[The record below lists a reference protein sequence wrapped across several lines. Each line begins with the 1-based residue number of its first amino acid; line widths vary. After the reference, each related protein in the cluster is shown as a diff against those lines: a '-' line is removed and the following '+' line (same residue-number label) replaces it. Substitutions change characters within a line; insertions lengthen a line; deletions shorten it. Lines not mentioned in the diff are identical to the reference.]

1 MGVCQ
6 ADKAGGAGE
15 RHSSLKRQHEQRHS
29 GMKLQVWGVGS
40 SILAV
45 LLELVPEAVAG
56 EGGRGRARRETEGRG
71 HLGGSREAGIGP
83 EA

>member
-1 MGVCQ
+1 
-6 ADKAGGAGE
+6 
-15 RHSSLKRQHEQRHS
+15 
-29 GMKLQVWGVGS
+29 MKLQVWGVGS